1 MKAFVA
7 SVVALAASTGASPAA
22 DPQLYT
28 TGLLG
33 AAVVPNVA
41 VGVVPEVALKDSGL
55 VHHPNGAITPENT
68 AAQKEAGLNQGTP
81 IQQYQLTGKAVTTTY
96 GLHGVP
102 LALGKREAEAEAD
115 PALVYAGVPA
125 VVSTSGLVA
134 HPDGAVTPDYTPA
147 QKIAAAKHL
156 AAKGI
161 APIVPTIAY
170 TGYTGLHGLHG
181 IHYGKR
187 DADAEAKPYYGLYG
201 AYGIPHAYGYGIPTV
216 HYGKREAEA
225 EAKPYYGLYGAYGI
239 PSAYG
244 YGIPTVHYGKRE
256 AEAEAKPY
264 YGLYGAYGVPAV
276 STYGYPG
283 VYHYGK
289 RSADAEA
296 EAKPYYGLYGAYGVP
311 AVSTYGYPAVYHYGK
326 RSADADPA
334 YIYGLNT
341 PYLGYGG
348 YAYPYL
354 Y

>member
-41 VGVVPEVALKDSGL
+41 VGVVPEFALKDSGL

-134 HPDGAVTPDYTPA
+134 HPNGAVTPDYTPA
-147 QKIAAAKHL
+147 QKIAAANHL
-156 AAKGI
+156 AAKGF

-170 TGYTGLHGLHG
+170 TGYTGIHGV
-181 IHYGKR
+181 HYGKR
-187 DADAEAKPYYGLYG
+187 DAEAEAKPYYGLYG

-225 EAKPYYGLYGAYGI
+225 EAKPYYGLYGAYG
-239 PSAYG
+239 G
-244 YGIPTVHYGKRE
+244 
-256 AEAEAKPY
+256 
-264 YGLYGAYGVPAV
+264 YGVPAV
-276 STYGYPG
+276 STYGYPS

-289 RSADAEA
+289 RDADAEA
-296 EAKPYYGLYGAYGVP
+296 EAKPYYGLYGAYGGYGVPAVPTYGYPSVYHYGKRDADADAKPYYGLYGAYGGYGVP
-311 AVSTYGYPAVYHYGK
+311 AVSTYGYPSVYG
-326 RSADADPA
+326 
-334 YIYGLNT
+334 
-341 PYLGYGG
+341 GYGG
-348 YAYPYL
+348 WA
-354 Y
+354 

>member
-1 MKAFVA
+1 MKATSPKSNNMKAFVA

-33 AAVVPNVA
+33 AQVVPNVA

-81 IQQYQLTGKAVTTTY
+81 IQQYQLTGKAVTPT
-96 GLHGVP
+96 
-102 LALGKREAEAEAD
+102 
-115 PALVYAGVPA
+115 
-125 VVSTSGLVA
+125 
-134 HPDGAVTPDYTPA
+134 YTPA
-147 QKIAAAKHL
+147 QKIAAAQHL

-170 TGYTGLHGLHG
+170 TGYTGIHG

-225 EAKPYYGLYGAYGI
+225 DAKPYYGLYGAYGL
-239 PSAYG
+239 PAVSTYG
-244 YGIPTVHYGKRE
+244 YPSVYHYGKRS
-256 AEAEAKPY
+256 ADAEAKPY
-264 YGLYGAYGVPAV
+264 YGLYGAYGGYGVPAV
-276 STYGYPG
+276 STYGYPS

-289 RSADAEA
+289 RDADAD
-296 EAKPYYGLYGAYGVP
+296 AKPYYGLYGAYGVP
-311 AVSTYGYPAVYHYGK
+311 AVSTYGYPAVYHYG
-326 RSADADPA
+326 
-334 YIYGLNT
+334 
-341 PYLGYGG
+341 
-348 YAYPYL
+348 
-354 Y
+354 

>member
-1 MKAFVA
+1 M
-7 SVVALAASTGASPAA
+7 G
-22 DPQLYT
+22 
-28 TGLLG
+28 LG

-41 VGVVPEVALKDSGL
+41 VGVVPEVALRDSGL

-125 VVSTSGLVA
+125 VVSPSGLVA

-147 QKIAAAKHL
+147 QKIAAAQHL

-170 TGYTGLHGLHG
+170 TGYAGIHG
-181 IHYGKR
+181 I
-187 DADAEAKPYYGLYG
+187 
-201 AYGIPHAYGYGIPTV
+201 

-225 EAKPYYGLYGAYGI
+225 EAKPYYGLYGAYGAYGI

-256 AEAEAKPY
+256 AEADAKPY

-276 STYGYPG
+276 STYGYPA

-326 RSADADPA
+326 RDADADAKAKP
-334 YIYGLNT
+334 
-341 PYLGYGG
+341 
-348 YAYPYL
+348 
-354 Y
+354 

>member
-1 MKAFVA
+1 MG
-7 SVVALAASTGASPAA
+7 VALAASTGASPAA

-134 HPDGAVTPDYTPA
+134 HPNGAVTPDYTPA
-147 QKIAAAKHL
+147 QKIAAANHL

-170 TGYTGLHGLHG
+170 TGYTGIHGIHGL
-181 IHYGKR
+181 HYGKR
-187 DADAEAKPYYGLYG
+187 EADADAKPYYGLYG
-201 AYGIPHAYGYGIPTV
+201 AYG
-216 HYGKREAEA
+216 
-225 EAKPYYGLYGAYGI
+225 L
-239 PSAYG
+239 
-244 YGIPTVHYGKRE
+244 
-256 AEAEAKPY
+256 
-264 YGLYGAYGVPAV
+264 PAV
-276 STYGYPG
+276 STYGYPS

-296 EAKPYYGLYGAYGVP
+296 EAKPYYGLYGAYGGYGVP
-311 AVSTYGYPAVYHYGK
+311 AVSTYGYPSVYHYGK
-326 RSADADPA
+326 RDADADAKP
-334 YIYGLNT
+334 YYGL
-341 PYLGYGG
+341 YG
-348 YAYPYL
+348 A
-354 Y
+354 

>member
-134 HPDGAVTPDYTPA
+134 HPNGAVTPDYTPA
-147 QKIAAAKHL
+147 QKIAAANHL

-170 TGYTGLHGLHG
+170 TGYAGIHG

-201 AYGIPHAYGYGIPTV
+201 AYGIPRAYGYGIPTV

>member
-134 HPDGAVTPDYTPA
+134 HPNGAVTPDYTPA
-147 QKIAAAKHL
+147 QKIAAANHL

-170 TGYTGLHGLHG
+170 TGYTGIHGIHGL
-181 IHYGKR
+181 HYGKR

-216 HYGKREAEA
+216 HYGKREADA

-239 PSAYG
+239 PHAYG

-256 AEAEAKPY
+256 AEADAKPY
-264 YGLYGAYGVPAV
+264 YGLYGAYGLPAV
-276 STYGYPG
+276 STYGYPS

-289 RSADAEA
+289 RDADAD
-296 EAKPYYGLYGAYGVP
+296 AKPYYGLYGAYGVP

-326 RSADADPA
+326 RDADADAKP
-334 YIYGLNT
+334 YYGLNT
-341 PYLGYGG
+341 LPYLGYGG
-348 YAYPYL
+348 YSYPYL

>member
-1 MKAFVA
+1 MGA

-41 VGVVPEVALKDSGL
+41 VGVVPEVALRDSGL

-147 QKIAAAKHL
+147 QHL

-170 TGYTGLHGLHG
+170 TGYAGIHG
-181 IHYGKR
+181 I
-187 DADAEAKPYYGLYG
+187 
-201 AYGIPHAYGYGIPTV
+201 

-225 EAKPYYGLYGAYGI
+225 EAKPYYGLYGAYGAYGI

-244 YGIPTVHYGKRE
+244 YGIPTVHYGKR
-256 AEAEAKPY
+256 
-264 YGLYGAYGVPAV
+264 
-276 STYGYPG
+276 
-283 VYHYGK
+283 
-289 RSADAEA
+289 DAEA
-296 EAKPYYGLYGAYGVP
+296 DAKPYYGLYGAYGVP

-334 YIYGLNT
+334 YVYGLNT
-341 PYLGYGG
+341 LPYLGYGG
-348 YAYPYL
+348 YSYPYL

>member
-102 LALGKREAEAEAD
+102 IALGKREAEAEAD

-147 QKIAAAKHL
+147 QKIAAANHL
-156 AAKGI
+156 AAKGF

-170 TGYTGLHGLHG
+170 TGYTG

-187 DADAEAKPYYGLYG
+187 DAD
-201 AYGIPHAYGYGIPTV
+201 
-216 HYGKREAEA
+216 A

-264 YGLYGAYGVPAV
+264 YGLYGAYGIPHA
-276 STYGYPG
+276 YGYGIPT
-283 VYHYGK
+283 VHYGK
-289 RSADAEA
+289 REAEA
-296 EAKPYYGLYGAYGVP
+296 DAKPYYGLYGAYGVP
-311 AVSTYGYPAVYHYGK
+311 AVSTYGIPSVWSHYGK
-326 RSADADPA
+326 REAEAEPLWSTGYLPT
-334 YIYGLNT
+334 YST
-341 PYLGYGG
+341 PSY
-348 YAYPYL
+348 YPYGHYL
-354 Y
+354 SY

>member
-96 GLHGVP
+96 GLHGLP
-102 LALGKREAEAEAD
+102 IALGKREAEAEAD

-134 HPDGAVTPDYTPA
+134 HPNGAVTPDYTPA
-147 QKIAAAKHL
+147 QKIAAANHL

-170 TGYTGLHGLHG
+170 TGYTGIHGLHG
-181 IHYGKR
+181 LHYGKR

-225 EAKPYYGLYGAYGI
+225 DAKPYYGLYGAYG
-239 PSAYG
+239 
-244 YGIPTVHYGKRE
+244 
-256 AEAEAKPY
+256 
-264 YGLYGAYGVPAV
+264 LPAV
-276 STYGYPG
+276 STYGYPS

-296 EAKPYYGLYGAYGVP
+296 EAKPYYGLYGAYGGYGVP
-311 AVSTYGYPAVYHYGK
+311 AVSTYGYPSVYHYGK
-326 RSADADPA
+326 REAEAEPLWRTGYLPTYS
-334 YIYGLNT
+334 T
-341 PYLGYGG
+341 PSF
-348 YAYPYL
+348 YPYGHYL
-354 Y
+354 SF

>member
-147 QKIAAAKHL
+147 QKIAAAQHL

-216 HYGKREAEA
+216 HYGKREADA
-225 EAKPYYGLYGAYGI
+225 EAKPYWYGAYGI
-239 PSAYG
+239 PRAYG

-256 AEAEAKPY
+256 AEA
-264 YGLYGAYGVPAV
+264 
-276 STYGYPG
+276 
-283 VYHYGK
+283 
-289 RSADAEA
+289 D
-296 EAKPYYGLYGAYGVP
+296 AKPYYGLYGAYGVP

>member
-1 MKAFVA
+1 MGA

-41 VGVVPEVALKDSGL
+41 VGVVPEVALRDSGL

-147 QKIAAAKHL
+147 QKIAAAQHL

-170 TGYTGLHGLHG
+170 TGYTGIHGV
-181 IHYGKR
+181 HYGKR
-187 DADAEAKPYYGLYG
+187 DADAEAKPYWGLYG
-201 AYGIPHAYGYGIPTV
+201 AYGVPHAYGYGIPTV

-225 EAKPYYGLYGAYGI
+225 EAKPYYGLYGAYGAYGI
-239 PSAYG
+239 PSAHG
-244 YGIPTVHYGKRE
+244 YGIPTVHYGKR
-256 AEAEAKPY
+256 
-264 YGLYGAYGVPAV
+264 
-276 STYGYPG
+276 
-283 VYHYGK
+283 
-289 RSADAEA
+289 DAEA
-296 EAKPYYGLYGAYGVP
+296 DAKPYYGLYGAYGVP

-334 YIYGLNT
+334 YVYGLNT
-341 PYLGYGG
+341 LPYLGYGG
-348 YAYPYL
+348 YSYPYL

>member
-1 MKAFVA
+1 MG
-7 SVVALAASTGASPAA
+7 VALAASTGASPAA

-134 HPDGAVTPDYTPA
+134 HPNGAVTPDYTPA
-147 QKIAAAKHL
+147 QKVAAATHL

-161 APIVPTIAY
+161 HPVFHTGAY
-170 TGYTGLHGLHG
+170 L
-181 IHYGKR
+181 YGKR
-187 DADAEAKPYYGLYG
+187 DAEAKPDAWSVYGYPGVYTG
-201 AYGIPHAYGYGIPTV
+201 AYGYPYG
-216 HYGKREAEA
+216 
-225 EAKPYYGLYGAYGI
+225 
-239 PSAYG
+239 
-244 YGIPTVHYGKRE
+244 
-256 AEAEAKPY
+256 
-264 YGLYGAYGVPAV
+264 
-276 STYGYPG
+276 G

-289 RSADAEA
+289 RDAEA
-296 EAKPYYGLYGAYGVP
+296 ESDAWGVYGYPSVYTGAYGYP
-311 AVSTYGYPAVYHYGK
+311 YGGVYHYGK
-326 RSADADPA
+326 RDAEAKPDAWGVYGYPTVYSGA
-334 YIYGLNT
+334 YG
-341 PYLGYGG
+341 
-348 YAYPYL
+348 YPY
-354 Y
+354 